1 MQLSFDNT
9 ETAFAYVKTDKEL
22 KSGRWLLKTMHYPF
36 IRGSGNENNTIHYE
50 NATCSWHYPAK
61 LFSNNL

>member
-9 ETAFAYVKTDKEL
+9 ETAFAYKTDKEL
-22 KSGRWLLKTMHYPF
+22 KSGRWLLKTMHYPLF
-36 IRGSGNENNTIHYE
+36 VAVGNENNTIHYE
-50 NATCSWHYPAK
+50 NGLPFMALSAK